1 MSNSKL
7 VSYTRL
13 SPNHSGARTH
23 KIDRITPHCIVGQI
37 SVESLGSIFAP
48 TSRQASSN
56 YGIGADGR
64 VGMYVEEKNRS
75 WCSSSNANDQRA
87 VTIECASDLT
97 HPYAFK
103 SVVYNKLID
112 LCVDICKRH
121 GKSKLL
127 FLGSLAKTNAYSPKS
142 NEMLLTAHR
151 WFASTDCPGGWMYS
165 RLDDLAIAVTKKL
178 SGSSSSKNSSTSA
191 KSNAETL
198 PDVFYRVKTKKHGWL
213 GEVKNTTDYAG
224 YENSPII
231 GVAIKASKG
240 KLFYRVHEKGG
251 KWLGRVTGYNTKDY
265 KNGFAGNDKEID
277 ALEIIYTAPSGKTY
291 RIKYRVAPVG
301 GNYYDYQYGNEKT
314 GGQDGYAGTFGRSI
328 GKVQI
333 TLVKK

>member
-1 MSNSKL
+1 MSNSSL

-13 SPNHSGARTH
+13 SPNNSGARTH
-23 KIDRITPHCIVGQI
+23 KIDRITPHCVVGQL

-97 HPYAFK
+97 APYAFK
-103 SVVYNKLID
+103 TVVYNKLVD
-112 LCVDICKRH
+112 LCVDICKRN
-121 GKSKLL
+121 GKTKLL
-127 FLGSLAKTNAYSPKS
+127 FLGSLAKTEAHSVKS

-151 WFASTDCPGGWMYS
+151 WFASTACPGDWMYS
-165 RLDDLAIAVTKKL
+165 RLDDLASAVTSKL
-178 SGSSSSKNSSTSA
+178 SGSKENTSTATKPTTS
-191 KSNAETL
+191 TL
-198 PDVFYRVKTKKHGWL
+198 PDVTYKVKTKKHGWL
-213 GEVKNTTDYAG
+213 SAVKNTEDYAG

-231 GVAIKASKG
+231 GLAMKVSKG
-240 KLFYRVHEKGG
+240 SVKYRVHVKGSS
-251 KWLGRVTGYNTKDY
+251 WLPFVTGYDTKDDD
-265 KNGFAGNDKEID
+265 NGYAGNNKEID
-277 ALEIIYTAPSGKTY
+277 CIQIVYTAPSGKSY
-291 RIKYRVAPVG
+291 QVKYRVAPIG
-301 GNYYDYQYGNEKT
+301 GNYYDWQRGKET
-314 GGQDGYAGTFGRSI
+314 TDGQDGYAGAKGRSI